1 MVLKL
6 KESEGK
12 VSSTLKNF
20 GYWGEGSLTRGRIEG
35 KEKLE
40 KIKGLPLV
48 RERRARSR
56 LVVKASHWVKG
67 SMLIEPD
74 HKARSGRKA
83 GTGSICIICS
93 RV

>member
-1 MVLKL
+1 VVLKL

-56 LVVKASHWVKG
+56 LVVKASSLGKG
-67 SMLIEPD
+67 I
-74 HKARSGRKA
+74 HANR
-83 GTGSICIICS
+83 T
-93 RV
+93 